1 MESNILFTPAKV
13 GRIELQ
19 NRVVMAPMTRGRAN
33 SDGTPN
39 DLMAEYYEQRATAGL
54 IITEAT
60 AVSRTGYGWVNAPG
74 IFNKSHVEGW
84 RNVTNAVH
92 RNGGRIYLQLW
103 HMGRVSHPDFLGG
116 ALPVGPSPIAA
127 RGDAFTLNGKKPYV
141 TPRALDAEEIPFVIQ
156 EYAHAARLAREA
168 WFDGVEIHAA
178 NGYLIDQF
186 LRDGSN
192 KRTDRYGG
200 SVENRV
206 RFLSEVT
213 EAVVRAWS
221 SDHVGVRLSPLNPY
235 NDMSDSDPLKTFTYA
250 THELNR
256 FNLAYLHVLEG
267 AARDASTEAI
277 TPHLRRLYKGTL
289 MVNGGYDKHS
299 ATRALA
305 EGEGDLVAFGTPF
318 IANPEGDLVAFGTP
332 FIANPDLVERYRE
345 NHPLNAV
352 RETGIY
358 GGGAE
363 GYIDYPSLAETIDA
377 IESAESLERLSAQ
390 AA

>member
-1 MESNILFTPAKV
+1 MESNILFTPAKI
-13 GRIELQ
+13 GRIELS
-19 NRVVMAPMTRGRAN
+19 NRAVMAPMTRGRAN
-33 SDGTPN
+33 ADGTPN

-92 RNGGRIYLQLW
+92 RNGGKIYLQLW

-127 RGDAFTLNGKKPYV
+127 RGEAFTPNGKKPFV
-141 TPRALDAEEIPFVIQ
+141 TPRPLDAEEIPFVVQ

-267 AARDASTEAI
+267 VAGQNSKEAI

-289 MVNGGYDKHS
+289 MVNGGYDKHT
-299 ATRALA
+299 ATHALA
-305 EGEGDLVAFGTPF
+305 EG
-318 IANPEGDLVAFGTP
+318 EGDLVAFGTP

-352 RETGIY
+352 RETGVY

-363 GYIDYPSLAETIDA
+363 GYIDYPSLAEA
-377 IESAESLERLSAQ
+377 VEIESTENVTAQ

>member
-1 MESNILFTPAKV
+1 M
-13 GRIELQ
+13 
-19 NRVVMAPMTRGRAN
+19 VMAPMTRGRA
-33 SDGTPN
+33 DQGGVPN

-54 IITEAT
+54 IVSEAT
-60 AVSRTGYGWVNAPG
+60 AVSRNGYGWVGSPG
-74 IFNKSHVEGW
+74 IFNRDQVEGW
-84 RNVTNAVH
+84 RKVTNAVH
-92 RNGGRIYLQLW
+92 RKGGRIFLQLW

-116 ALPVGPSPIAA
+116 SLPLAPSAVAA
-127 RGDAFTLNGKKPYV
+127 KGETYTPAGKKPYV
-141 TPRALDAEEIPFVIQ
+141 RPRALEAEEIPFVVQ

-213 EAVVRAWS
+213 EAVTRAWS
-221 SDHVGVRLSPLNPY
+221 SDHVGVRLSPGNPY

-250 THELNR
+250 THELNK

-267 AARDASTEAI
+267 VSRDASSEAI

-289 MVNGGYDKHS
+289 IVNGGYNKVT
-299 ATRALA
+299 ATDALA
-305 EGEGDLVAFGTPF
+305 G
-318 IANPEGDLVAFGTP
+318 NEGDLVAFGTP

-345 NHPLNAV
+345 NHPLNEL
-352 RETGIY
+352 RSDGLY
-358 GGGAE
+358 MGGRE
-363 GYIDYPSLAETIDA
+363 GYLDYPL
-377 IESAESLERLSAQ
+377 LEEILTAQ

>member
-1 MESNILFTPAKV
+1 MQSNILFTPTKL
-13 GRIELQ
+13 GRIELA
-19 NRVVMAPMTRGRAN
+19 NRIVMAPMTRGRAD

-39 DLMAEYYEQRATAGL
+39 DLLAEYYEQRASAGL

-60 AVSRTGYGWVNAPG
+60 AISRTGYGWVGSPG
-74 IFNKSHVEGW
+74 IFNQSHVEGW
-84 RNVTNAVH
+84 RKVTNAVH
-92 RNGGRIYLQLW
+92 RNGGRIFLQLW

-116 ALPVGPSPIAA
+116 YLPVAPSALAA
-127 RGDAFTLNGKKPYV
+127 QGETYTAAGRKPYV
-141 TPRALDAEEIPFVIQ
+141 TPRALDTEEIPFVIQ

-192 KRTDRYGG
+192 RRLDRYGG

-213 EAVVRAWS
+213 EAVTRAWS
-221 SDHVGVRLSPLNPY
+221 SDHVGVRLSPTNPY
-235 NDMSDSDPLKTFTYA
+235 NDMRDSDPLKTFTYA
-250 THELNR
+250 THELNK

-267 AARDASTEAI
+267 VSRDPSSEAI
-277 TPHLRRLYKGTL
+277 TPHLRRLYKGT
-289 MVNGGYDKHS
+289 MIINGGYDKHA

-305 EGEGDLVAFGTPF
+305 EGEADF
-318 IANPEGDLVAFGTP
+318 VAFGTP
-332 FIANPDLVERYRE
+332 FIANPDLVERFRE
-345 NHPLNAV
+345 NHPLNPMKSD
-352 RETGIY
+352 GLY
-358 GGGAE
+358 NGGAE
-363 GYIDYPSLAETIDA
+363 GYIDYPFLS
-377 IESAESLERLSAQ
+377 ESLVAQ

>member
-1 MESNILFTPAKV
+1 MESNILFTPAKI
-13 GRIELQ
+13 GRLELT

-39 DLMAEYYEQRATAGL
+39 QLMAEYYEQRASAGL

-127 RGDAFTLNGKKPYV
+127 QGDAYTPNGKRPFV
-141 TPRALDAEEIPFVIQ
+141 TPRALDAEEIPFVVQ

-192 KRTDRYGG
+192 HRTDRYGG

-213 EAVVRAWS
+213 EAVVRTWS

-235 NDMSDSDPLKTFTYA
+235 NDMRDSDPLKTFTYA

-267 AARDASTEAI
+267 AAANTDASSQAI

-289 MVNGGYDKHS
+289 IVNGGYDKHS
-299 ATRALA
+299 GTSALA
-305 EGEGDLVAFGTPF
+305 KAEA
-318 IANPEGDLVAFGTP
+318 DLVAFGTP

-345 NHPLNAV
+345 NHPLNTL
-352 RETGIY
+352 RDSGLY
-358 GGGAE
+358 GGGPE
-363 GYIDYPSLAETIDA
+363 GYVDYPSLAESV
-377 IESAESLERLSAQ
+377 ESLSAQ

>member
-1 MESNILFTPAKV
+1 MQSDILFTTSRI
-13 GRIELQ
+13 GRVELA
-19 NRVVMAPMTRGRAN
+19 NRMVMAPMTRGRADA
-33 SDGTPN
+33 DGTPN
-39 DLMAEYYEQRATAGL
+39 DLLAEYYEQRASAGL

-60 AVSRTGYGWVNAPG
+60 AISRTAYGWVGSPG
-74 IFNKSHVEGW
+74 IFNKAQVEGW

-92 RNGGRIYLQLW
+92 RNGGRIFLQLW

-116 ALPVGPSPIAA
+116 HLPVAPSAIAA
-127 RGDAFTLNGKKPYV
+127 QGETYTPEGKKAYV
-141 TPRALDAEEIPFVIQ
+141 TPRALDTDEIPFVIQ

-192 KRTDRYGG
+192 RRTDRYGG

-213 EAVVRAWS
+213 EAVTRAWS
-221 SDHVGVRLSPLNPY
+221 SDHVGVRLSPANPY
-235 NDMSDSDPLKTFTYA
+235 NDMRDSDPLKTFTYA

-267 AARDASTEAI
+267 VSRDQSAEAI
-277 TPHLRRLYKGTL
+277 TPHLRRLYKGA
-289 MVNGGYDKHS
+289 MMINGGYDKNT

-305 EGEGDLVAFGTPF
+305 EG
-318 IANPEGDLVAFGTP
+318 EGDLVAFGTP

-352 RETGIY
+352 RETGVY

-363 GYIDYPSLAETIDA
+363 GYLDYPSLAQVVEN
-377 IESAESLERLSAQ
+377 IESTETHQPLSAQ